1 MEPGAEHGGFG
12 NSPEEMQRF
21 STLRGKFYSQIF
33 NKVQVPSKLKDL
45 LRPIVSEVEKWPLCD
60 HAYEECDLLFFA
72 DSVDD
77 YLENKEIRDSASL
90 QKLFEDLKD
99 YLPLFIAIKLFCIQ
113 KLMGEI
119 Q

>member
-1 MEPGAEHGGFG
+1 
-12 NSPEEMQRF
+12 MQRF

-60 HAYEECDLLFFA
+60 HAYEEFDLLFLA